1 MTNIRQSRFI
11 KACYGEPTDTTPI
24 WLMRQAGRYMAEYR
38 ALRAKYSILDI
49 IYNAELSCEV
59 TLQPINTFDLD
70 AAIIFADILPPLATL
85 GLNLAYIKGEGPLI
99 DNPIRSAHDVARLV
113 YRDPRETLPAT
124 LKAIKLVN
132 AELQS
137 RNIPLIGFAG
147 APFTLASYA
156 IEGMGGTQ
164 RITLKQFMHQQP
176 DAWHQLMSLLATLSG
191 EYLLA
196 QAEAGAHALQL
207 FDSWVGELSPAD
219 YRRFVQPYSQQ
230 AIMLARKANVPIIHF
245 GTSTAGLLADMHAC
259 GGDVLGVDWRIDL
272 SRVRSDLGPDVVLQ
286 GNLDPALLFSSPDAI
301 TYASHHI
308 IDQIGTGG
316 KHIFN
321 VGHGI
326 MPETP
331 IEHVAHLIDT
341 VHTYGT
347 RYAHAH

>member
-1 MTNIRQSRFI
+1 MRQSRFI

-38 ALRAKYSILDI
+38 ALRTKYSILDI

-59 TLQPINTFDLD
+59 TLQPIKRFDLD

-99 DNPIRSAHDVARLV
+99 DNPIRSAQDVARLT

-124 LKAIKLVN
+124 LRAITLVN
-132 AELQS
+132 RELQS
-137 RNIPLIGFAG
+137 RNVPLIGFAG

-230 AIMLARKANVPIIHF
+230 AIAIARKADIPIIHF
-245 GTSTAGLLADMHAC
+245 GTSTAGLLTDMHAC

-272 SRVRSDLGPDVVLQ
+272 ARVRAQMGADVVLQ
-286 GNLDPALLFSSPDAI
+286 GNLDPALLFSTPAAI
-301 TYASHHI
+301 THASREV
-308 IDQIGTGG
+308 IDQIGSSG

-331 IEHVAHLIDT
+331 LEHVEHLIDI
-341 VHTYGT
+341 VHTYGRT
-347 RYAHAH
+347 YAHAT

>member
-1 MTNIRQSRFI
+1 MTDIRQSRFI

-38 ALRAKYSILDI
+38 ALRSKYSILDI

-59 TLQPINTFDLD
+59 TMQPMNRFDLD

-85 GLNLAYIKGEGPLI
+85 GLNLTYVKGEGPLI
-99 DNPIRSAHDVARLV
+99 DNPIRSAADVARLT

-124 LKAIKLVN
+124 LRAITMVN
-132 AELQS
+132 RELAP
-137 RNIPLIGFAG
+137 RNVPLIGFAG

-176 DAWHQLMSLLATLSG
+176 AAWHQFMSLLATLSG

-196 QAEAGAHALQL
+196 QAESGAHALQL
-207 FDSWVGELSPAD
+207 FDSWVGELSPSD
-219 YRRFVQPYSQQ
+219 YREFVQPYSQQ
-230 AIMLARKANVPIIHF
+230 AIAIARSANVPIIHF
-245 GTSTAGLLADMHAC
+245 GTSTAGLLTDMQTC
-259 GGDVLGVDWRIDL
+259 GGDVLGVDWRIDIAQ
-272 SRVRSDLGPDVVLQ
+272 VRRSIGADVVLQ
-286 GNLDPALLFSSPDAI
+286 GNLDPALLFSTPDAI
-301 TYASHHI
+301 TLASQTI

-331 IEHVAHLIDT
+331 IAHVEHLIDT
-341 VHTYGT
+341 VHSYG
-347 RYAHAH
+347 RKYAHAS